1 MLRAGKLIEIDKDE
15 LVSENGILIAPIIN
29 LCGLVL
35 RADKPIPETIAFFLK
50 NEGVEVHRMRYKEE
64 LFIRINGVYTLRK
77 NRIEAFMAE
86 NLGLVEAQLQ
96 NLEEI
101 PESKVI
107 ADEVDRKIN
116 MIGQTRC
123 YVHEATQYDCLH
135 ASKSDSI
142 RFNMNSVLFNLG
154 HLGSNTH
161 ILIRTPR
168 LINQGMIIGKLGL
181 FAESS
186 AKEDHVI
193 STQYGFQDNGF
204 VDTGKSLKIKALDA
218 TDHSQE
224 RLYINQSKQWLNH
237 PHANTTDD
245 LSATV
250 DERAMASVI

>member
-50 NEGVEVHRMRYKEE
+50 NEGVEVHRMRYKNEM
-64 LFIRINGVYTLRK
+64 FIRINGVYALRK

-86 NLGLVEAQLQ
+86 NLALVEAQLQ
-96 NLEEI
+96 NLDEI

-107 ADEVDRKIN
+107 ADEVDSKIN
-116 MIGQTRC
+116 KIGQTRT
-123 YVHEATQYDCLH
+123 YVHEETQYDCLH
-135 ASKSDSI
+135 SSISDSI
-142 RFNMNSVLFNLG
+142 RFNMNSIFFNLG

-161 ILIRTPR
+161 ILICTPR
-168 LINQGMIIGKLGL
+168 LINQGVIIGNFGL

-186 AKEDHVI
+186 AKKDHVI
-193 STQYGFQDNGF
+193 SSQHGFQDNGF
-204 VDTGKSLKIKALDA
+204 IDTGKSLRIKALDS
-218 TDHSQE
+218 TDYSQE

-237 PHANTTDD
+237 PHALPAEANEKPMTST
-245 LSATV
+245 
-250 DERAMASVI
+250 I